1 MNCVYYP
8 ALYMTFHELM
18 SQYNIDLSKIT
29 LLLDMLHSD
38 EVDKINYGS
47 LDGSAREYTKNLIAR
62 MRSVKNAM
70 SYCKLK
76 DSDNF
81 HLFTKHSKTIGEL
94 IFMSQRIFDYPNI
107 LQEYFYCDNAFN
119 IEPPSMEGWMKCI
132 RNGYKPTCSEELLKR
147 ELNLLGKR

>member
-1 MNCVYYP
+1 
-8 ALYMTFHELM
+8 
-18 SQYNIDLSKIT
+18 
-29 LLLDMLHSD
+29 
-38 EVDKINYGS
+38 
-47 LDGSAREYTKNLIAR
+47 
-62 MRSVKNAM
+62 M

-94 IFMSQRIFDYPNI
+94 IFMSQRIFDYPHV

-132 RNGYKPTCSEELLKR
+132 RNGYKPTCSEELLKY
-147 ELNLLGKR
+147 ELNLLASAYKEKDLDSLFERHLKGM